1 MLEVLTDL
9 FTLSFLY
16 MLGLIQDLLTLLSWF
31 FFFPGSNSSSVSQV
45 VMNGANIGVNP
56 AVPTDDD
63 VLLSVVGNGGDGG
76 GENCSPTEMTDLD
89 LTEVV
94 LCETNVVVPLS
105 ASRLRLLQDTTMI
118 ESALD
123 LDSLEES
130 SVGAGSQAGLLKLS
144 AV

>member
-1 MLEVLTDL
+1 
-9 FTLSFLY
+9 
-16 MLGLIQDLLTLLSWF
+16 
-31 FFFPGSNSSSVSQV
+31 VSQL
-45 VMNGANIGVNP
+45 VMNGANIGINP

-63 VLLSVVGNGGDGG
+63 VMLTMVSNSDVSRG
-76 GENCSPTEMTDLD
+76 GESCSPTEMTDLD

-94 LCETNVVVPLS
+94 MCDTDIVVPLS

-130 SVGAGSQAGLLKLS
+130 SVGAGSQAGLLK
-144 AV
+144 VNTV

>member
-1 MLEVLTDL
+1 VFQLTKNLPICCHDL
-9 FTLSFLY
+9 
-16 MLGLIQDLLTLLSWF
+16 
-31 FFFPGSNSSSVSQV
+31 FPGSNSSSTSQR
-45 VMNGANIGVNP
+45 VMNGANVGIK
-56 AVPTDDD
+56 PTVTTDIDD
-63 VLLSVVGNGGDGG
+63 VVLTVTGGSGDVGGG
-76 GENCSPTEMTDLD
+76 GESCSPTEMTDLD

-94 LCETNVVVPLS
+94 MCDTNVVPLS

-130 SVGAGSQAGLLKLS
+130 SVGAGSQAGLLKLN

>member
-1 MLEVLTDL
+1 VFHLTQNLPICYHDL
-9 FTLSFLY
+9 
-16 MLGLIQDLLTLLSWF
+16 
-31 FFFPGSNSSSVSQV
+31 FPGSNSSSASQR
-45 VMNGANIGVNP
+45 VMNGANVGIK
-56 AVPTDDD
+56 PTVTTDIDD
-63 VLLSVVGNGGDGG
+63 VVLTVTGGSGVVGGGGG
-76 GENCSPTEMTDLD
+76 GESCSPTEMTDLD

-94 LCETNVVVPLS
+94 MCDTNVVPLS

-130 SVGAGSQAGLLKLS
+130 SVGAGSQAGLLKLN

>member
-1 MLEVLTDL
+1 
-9 FTLSFLY
+9 
-16 MLGLIQDLLTLLSWF
+16 
-31 FFFPGSNSSSVSQV
+31 SNSSSVSQL
-45 VMNGANIGVNP
+45 VMNGANIGMNP
-56 AVPTDDD
+56 AVPTDIDD
-63 VLLSVVGNGGDGG
+63 VMLTVVGNSGDVGRG
-76 GENCSPTEMTDLD
+76 GESCSPTEMTDLD
-89 LTEVV
+89 LTEVM
-94 LCETNVVVPLS
+94 CDTNIVVPLS